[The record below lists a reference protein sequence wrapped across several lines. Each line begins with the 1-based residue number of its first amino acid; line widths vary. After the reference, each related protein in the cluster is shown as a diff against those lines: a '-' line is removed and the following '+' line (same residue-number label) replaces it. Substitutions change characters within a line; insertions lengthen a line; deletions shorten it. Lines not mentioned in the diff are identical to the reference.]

1 VAKYGVLV
9 YIAKKET
16 HVTAAEFAVCVPQ
29 LIILWLKK
37 TVTLLRGSQRRA
49 AVPRRSH
56 IKNLHSD
63 TSEFLRRWRYPAARS
78 TSSNFHAD
86 FTGMLRKPTAI
97 HGIDP
102 GSSHE
107 RQG

>member
-1 VAKYGVLV
+1 VAQYGVLV

-16 HVTAAEFAVCVPQ
+16 HVTAAEFAVSVLQ

-56 IKNLHSD
+56 IKNLHSGM
-63 TSEFLRRWRYPAARS
+63 SEFLKRWRYPAARS

-86 FTGMLRKPTAI
+86 FTGKRRKPTAF
-97 HGIDP
+97 HGIDS
-102 GSSHE
+102 GSSH
-107 RQG
+107 RR